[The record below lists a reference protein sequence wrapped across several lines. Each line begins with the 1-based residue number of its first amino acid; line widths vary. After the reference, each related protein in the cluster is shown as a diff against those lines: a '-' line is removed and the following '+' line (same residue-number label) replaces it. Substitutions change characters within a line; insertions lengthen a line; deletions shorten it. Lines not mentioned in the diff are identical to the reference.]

1 MPLGHENPDAP
12 WFGYAPAERPSEV
25 KRIALEMVGNH
36 DLPVVTDELWMDV
49 IAEDIFDRRLPRAA
63 HGKRAG
69 ALWPDDGEPRCRCFL
84 CMKWRSDEHSTKIID
99 LSQIL

>member
-12 WFGYAPAERPSEV
+12 WFGYAPAEKPSEV
-25 KRIALEMVGNH
+25 QRIVLDLVGEH

-49 IAEDIFDRRLPRAA
+49 IVEGVFDRSLPRAA

-69 ALWPDDGEPRCRCFL
+69 AIREDGSHLCGCFL
-84 CMKWRSDEHSTKIID
+84 CEKWRHEERLTKIVDI
-99 LSQIL
+99 SQVL